1 MQHIEIESLERSL
14 PEIRERFQLASPFPH
29 IILDDFLTTQSCEGL
44 LKDYLAAETER
55 RLPAVRRQT
64 VKTCWPDYPDDPQAY
79 GYTEEPLRLDPAS
92 ARDVSDYEV
101 ALELSMLLDVE
112 ERRVLWAVVHSAAFR
127 TRGAQWRAL
136 SRKMGVAA
144 PTVRRRFEYAILRL
158 WQLIGHLATQGV
170 SNSA

>member
-1 MQHIEIESLERSL
+1 MQQLGLSREKVDQLQDAASLTNL
-14 PEIRERFQLASPFPH
+14 FF
-29 IILDDFLTTQSCEGL
+29 T
-44 LKDYLAAETER
+44 AAETER
-55 RLPAVRRQT
+55 RLPAIRRQT

-127 TRGAQWRAL
+127 TRGAQWRSL
-136 SRKMGVAA
+136 SRQLGVAP
-144 PTVRRRFEYAILRL
+144 PTVKRRFEYAVLHL
-158 WQLIGHLATQGV
+158 WQLIGHMATSGV
-170 SNSA
+170 SNGAKSDNLLVRCGS